1 MKIGRKPATAPPALA
16 RFVVTVPQAPS
27 KFETALTLVAPEG
40 APALTATTEAFLYLA
55 RRSKVRLVV
64 ITPFIDL
71 PGILWAITL
80 FQVSSAPQRVLVVRN
95 RSQLDNFPIELS
107 ELKRLDVSI
116 LEYRIYHPV
125 GTRSK
130 PIETFHAKIVMSDG
144 SAAYV
149 GSANLV
155 ESSQEVALECG
166 FVIEGPAVAQ
176 VLDVVEAI
184 LRIASG

>member
-1 MKIGRKPATAPPALA
+1 MKPGEKPAIAPAALA
-16 RFVVTVPQAPS
+16 RFVVTLPQAPS
-27 KFETALTLVAPEG
+27 KFETVLKLVAPEG
-40 APALTATTEAFLYLA
+40 APALTATTDAFLHLA
-55 RRSKVRLVV
+55 RRSKTRLVI

-71 PGILWAITL
+71 PGILWATAL
-80 FQVSSAPQRVLVVRN
+80 FQVSTAPQCVLVVRN
-95 RSQLDNFPIELS
+95 RFQLDQFPAELS
-107 ELKRLDVSI
+107 ELARLNVSI

-155 ESSQEVALECG
+155 ESSQEIALECG
-166 FVIEGPAVAQ
+166 FIIEGPAVAQ
-176 VLDVVEAI
+176 VADVVEAI
-184 LRIASG
+184 LRVASG

>member
-1 MKIGRKPATAPPALA
+1 MKSEKPATAPAALA
-16 RFVVTVPQAPS
+16 RFVVTLPQTPS
-27 KFETALTLVAPEG
+27 KFENVLKLVAPEG
-40 APALTATTEAFLYLA
+40 APALTATTDAFLHLA
-55 RRSKVRLVV
+55 RRSKTQLVV
-64 ITPFIDL
+64 ITPFVDL

-80 FQVSSAPQRVLVVRN
+80 FQASSAPRRVLVVRN
-95 RSQLDNFPIELS
+95 RSQLDPFLTELS
-107 ELKRLDVSI
+107 ELVRLNVTI

-149 GSANLV
+149 GSANLM

-166 FVIEGPAVAQ
+166 FIIEGPAVTQ
-176 VLDVVEAI
+176 VADVVEAI
-184 LRIASG
+184 LRVATS